1 MNKFISF
8 IKNWTLP
15 VAIVIGSVAY
25 LTFYWTPALDTL
37 GNQLS
42 PIFDVMFPFF
52 VFLTLLITFCKV
64 DYHQLL
70 PHRWHT
76 GVLVAQLLL
85 IAATI
90 GIIFWVKE
98 NAERKLLWEAMLTC
112 IIGPA
117 ASASP
122 VIVGKLGGN
131 ISTMTTYVILSSL
144 ASTILIPFVF
154 PILEPSAGLTFF
166 EAFLVI
172 LHKVAMVL
180 MLPLVLGWF
189 IKHYLPRLQQKIAAM
204 PNLSFYT
211 WAISLSITTGITVK
225 NIVHSNATITLLCW
239 IAVTTLILC
248 FVQFLI
254 GRGVGRWLGEEVNA
268 GQGLFQK
275 NTALS
280 IWVAYMYL
288 NPVASVGA
296 GCYVLWQN
304 IINSFEI
311 WQDRKQKTR
320 QQQTHDTSTKV
331 RETLHKVCFADFPYL
346 CNHKNIIYYYVDETN
361 SNLFCCPCNGLGQC
375 CTKSL
380 CADMVH
386 Q

>member
-1 MNKFISF
+1 MMNRFIRF
-8 IKNWTLP
+8 IKDWTLP
-15 VAIVIGSVAY
+15 VAIMVGTACY
-25 LTFYWTPALDTL
+25 LTFYWVPALDEL
-37 GNQLS
+37 GDWLS
-42 PIFDVMFPFF
+42 PVFDFLFPLF

-76 GVLVAQLLL
+76 GVLITQLLL
-85 IAATI
+85 IAANI
-90 GIIFWVKE
+90 GIIFWVEE
-98 NAERKLLWEAMLTC
+98 NAEQKLLWEAMLTC

-122 VIVGKLGGN
+122 VVVGKLGGN

-144 ASTILIPFVF
+144 ASTILIPLVF
-154 PILEPSAGLTFF
+154 PILEPSAGVAFL

-172 LHKVAMVL
+172 LHKVAIVL

-189 IKHYLPRLQQKIAAM
+189 IKHYLHRLQRWIACM

-225 NIVHSNATITLLCW
+225 NIVHSNATIMLLCG
-239 IAVTTLILC
+239 IAVTTLVLC
-248 FVQFLI
+248 FVQFRI
-254 GRGVGRWLGEEVNA
+254 GRAVGRLLGEDVNA

-320 QQQTHDTSTKV
+320 Q
-331 RETLHKVCFADFPYL
+331 
-346 CNHKNIIYYYVDETN
+346 
-361 SNLFCCPCNGLGQC
+361 
-375 CTKSL
+375 
-380 CADMVH
+380 
-386 Q
+386 